1 MELID
6 LHVHTTAS
14 DGSLSPSEV
23 VKRAKVL
30 GLKAIAITDHDTV
43 AGVEEALKEGESSKV
58 EVIPGIE
65 LSVDVSK
72 GTCHL
77 LGYFIDSQDE
87 NLRRKLRLVQRA
99 REDRNLKM
107 LQKLKQLGIEL
118 TLEEVKAEAKDGQI
132 CRPHFALAMFKKG
145 YVSSV
150 DEAFERFL
158 KKGGPAYLEKFRLNP
173 DEAIRMILEAK
184 GIPVLA
190 HPFTLELE
198 GEEFERFL
206 KGLKEYGL
214 KGIEAYYPDHTP
226 EQTELYERLATK
238 HGLLLTGGT
247 DFHGPPRDEIELGK
261 GRGNLSLPYELLLKL
276 KEEKW
281 RS

>member
-23 VKRAKVL
+23 VRRAKTL

-43 AGVEEALKEGESSKV
+43 AGVEEALKEGESYKV

-72 GTCHL
+72 GTSHL
-77 LGYFIDSQDE
+77 LGYFIDFRDE
-87 NLRRKLRLVQRA
+87 TLWRKLRLVQRA
-99 REDRNLKM
+99 REERNLKM

-132 CRPHFALAMFKKG
+132 CRPHFALVMFKKG

-158 KKGGPAYLEKFRLNP
+158 KKGGPAYVEKFRLSP
-173 DEAIRMILEAK
+173 EEAIRMILEAK

-198 GEEFERFL
+198 GEELERFL
-206 KGLKEYGL
+206 KGLKEHSL
-214 KGIEAYYPDHTP
+214 KGIEAYYPDHTA

-238 HGLLLTGGT
+238 YGLLLTGGT

-261 GRGNLSLPYELLLKL
+261 GRGNLSISYELLLKL

-281 RS
+281 KS

>member
-23 VKRAKVL
+23 VRRAKTL

-43 AGVEEALKEGESSKV
+43 AGVEEALKEGESYKV

-77 LGYFIDSQDE
+77 LGYFIDFRDE
-87 NLRRKLRLVQRA
+87 TLWRKLRLVQRA
-99 REDRNLKM
+99 REERNLKM

-132 CRPHFALAMFKKG
+132 CRPHFALVMFKKG

-158 KKGGPAYLEKFRLNP
+158 KKGGPAYVEKFRLSP
-173 DEAIRMILEAK
+173 EEAIRMILEAK

-198 GEEFERFL
+198 GEELERFL
-206 KGLKEYGL
+206 KGLKEHSL
-214 KGIEAYYPDHTP
+214 KGIEAYYPDHTA

-238 HGLLLTGGT
+238 YGLLLTGGT

-261 GRGNLSLPYELLLKL
+261 GRGNLSISYELLLKL

-281 RS
+281 KS

>member
-23 VKRAKVL
+23 VRRANSL

-77 LGYFIDSQDE
+77 LGYFIDFKDK
-87 NLRRKLRLVQRA
+87 NLSKKLQLVQRA
-99 REDRNLKM
+99 REERNLKM
-107 LQKLKQLGIEL
+107 LKKLKELGIEL
-118 TLEEVKAEAKDGQI
+118 TLEEVKTFAKDGQL
-132 CRPHFALAMFKKG
+132 CRPHFALAMFKRG

-158 KKGGPAYLEKFRLNP
+158 KKGGPAYVEKFRLSP
-173 DEAIRMILEAK
+173 KEAIRMILEAK

-198 GEEFERFL
+198 ENQFEVFL
-206 KGLKEYGL
+206 KELREHGL

-226 EQTELYERLATK
+226 EQTEVYERLGTK
-238 HGLLLTGGT
+238 YGLLITGGT

-261 GRGNLSLPYELLLKL
+261 GRGNLLIPYELLLKL

-281 RS
+281 KS